1 MTVSVIKQ
9 YLASMSEAPTI
20 WINGELMAADEVHV
34 SPFDL
39 GLRVGLG
46 VFETMVAYQGKVF
59 AHHLHH
65 RRMERAAE
73 VLGISVPERKVIEQA
88 MEEVIAQQDQGA
100 DRLRIRVS
108 VSGGDNTLEGGE
120 KQGDLM
126 VSATSISSDQNAA
139 KLAKLVKAPYTVNEQ
154 AATAG
159 LKTASYADYV
169 LAYRYALKRGGDEA
183 LMLNTRGQVC
193 EAAMSNLFLVKD
205 GAVKTP
211 SLSSG
216 CLAGVTRELVMGQCL
231 KLGVPLKE
239 CELTEED
246 VLDAD
251 ELILTSSV
259 REVQGAVM
267 IQNEQQHDTCG
278 ELTAELAAAYA
289 ATVRG
294 ELGL

>member
-20 WINGELMAADEVHV
+20 WFNGEFIATDRVHI
-34 SPFDL
+34 SPLDL

-59 AHHLHH
+59 AHHMHYC
-65 RRMERAAE
+65 RMERAAE
-73 VLGISVPERKVIEQA
+73 VLGIFIPEREMIEQA
-88 MEEVIAQQDQGA
+88 IEEVIAQQDQRA
-100 DRLRIRVS
+100 ERLRIRVS

-120 KQGDLM
+120 NQGDLM
-126 VSATSISSDQNAA
+126 VSATVIHPDQHTGQ
-139 KLAKLVKAPYTVNEQ
+139 LAKLVKVPYTVNEQ

-183 LMLNTRGQVC
+183 LMLNTRGHVC

-205 GAVKTP
+205 GVVKTP
-211 SLSSG
+211 TLSSG

-231 KLGVPLKE
+231 ELGFPIKE

-246 VLDAD
+246 VLTAD

-267 IQNEQQHDTCG
+267 IQNEQQQSSG
-278 ELTAELAAAYA
+278 EITAQLAAAYA
-289 ATVRG
+289 GIVRE

>member
-1 MTVSVIKQ
+1 
-9 YLASMSEAPTI
+9 MSETPAI
-20 WINGELMAADEVHV
+20 WINGELMAADKVLV
-34 SPFDL
+34 STFDL

-46 VFETMVAYQGKVF
+46 VFETMVAYHGKVF
-59 AHHLHH
+59 AYDLHH

-73 VLGISVPERKVIEQA
+73 VLGIPVPEKDVIEQA
-88 MEEVIAQQDQGA
+88 MEAVIAQQTHRA
-100 DRLRIRVS
+100 PRLRIRVS
-108 VSGGDNTLEGGE
+108 LSGGDNTLEGGE

-126 VSATSISSDQNAA
+126 VSAAVIQSDQHAG
-139 KLAKLVKAPYTVNEQ
+139 KLAKLVKVPYTVNEQ

-205 GAVKTP
+205 GVVKTP
-211 SLSSG
+211 TLSSG

-231 KLGVPLKE
+231 KLGLPIKE

-246 VLDAD
+246 VLAAD
-251 ELILTSSV
+251 ELMLTSSV

-278 ELTAELAAAYA
+278 ELTTKLAAAYA
-289 ATVRG
+289 EFVRE
-294 ELGL
+294 ELAR